1 MPVALAILLS
11 LHVGLASASEKG
23 VVAFFGG
30 NGSEGGQFGPARG
43 IAVNQ
48 DGAGGVTAGDV
59 YVVDSG
65 NYRIQEFTAAG
76 VFVRAFGLDVG
87 GPGVD
92 VCTVAASCQEATASE
107 AAGSLFAPGS
117 IAIDQAT
124 GTVYVTGRVQGAG
137 RQSNYRVDVFSATG
151 EFEGAFGWN
160 VKVTG
165 GAEALQFCTTE
176 SGCKAGSAGS
186 GAGQFNVF
194 GESNDQLAVSPLN
207 GHLIVGDE
215 GNGRIDEFAPSFE
228 EGKVDGV
235 SFIRS
240 YGDAAGFGNVGVNGA
255 GEVFWRNAAKIEAY
269 SPTGTPE
276 GSVVEFDSP
285 ESPGGLAVNAANGN
299 FILGY
304 GLDIEI
310 YGPSGELLEAVL
322 KGARESVFIH
332 GVAQNEQSETIY
344 LSTDYPE
351 NGVLVLGEPVP
362 PTASVEPVTT
372 FTGTT
377 ATFKGHVNPKGFLTK
392 YHFEYSS
399 DGQHWTKLPEE
410 ELPGDSEEHAVSQQA
425 TGLEAHTTYQL
436 RLVAEKLF
444 HAGSASA
451 ETSFETSAAAPL
463 ISAAGADQITDTTV
477 RLTGTINPENEA
489 TSYHF
494 ECVTRAQFEA
504 SGYTEAREVPS
515 GGASLEASGE
525 KVKVTQP
532 FTGLSPATEYR
543 CRLAASNPTGDAAAL
558 EASFATFASQPLGPP
573 DGRVYEQ
580 ATPVDK
586 NGGDARGGA
595 AGLQLQAAPDGSAV
609 TYLINSGV
617 SVEGGGQHFP
627 LYSAM
632 RTGGAWTS
640 HSFLP
645 SSTYGNRTNMLGWSE
660 DARRDYVIASGLGEP
675 TTLYE
680 QNLESGAMTPIAGGL
695 ASAEHT
701 AFAGESAGGTVAL
714 LESQE
719 VLATGATAGW
729 NNLYLWNRSTHKL
742 SLVDVGP
749 GGTPP
754 VHGAFAGAYYW
765 QGLPPESK
773 RGGPATGLT
782 QQQHVLSTDG
792 STAFFTSYNVAQ
804 LYARKGL
811 DTAHPET
818 VQVSATQKTNGSGVA
833 GKDPH
838 GPQKAAFM
846 DATPDGHYV
855 FFTSPEELTN
865 NATTGTKDEGNDLYR
880 YDTQSGELIDIAPD
894 GTDPHGAEVQ
904 GVLGASADGSY
915 VYFAAN
921 GVLDEGATAGD
932 CTPFDGTCNIYLWH
946 EGAIEFVASKNE
958 LGDLNRDWSPGS
970 KSSRVSASGTLLFAG
985 SSLTSYDSE
994 GKEELYRF
1002 EPGTG
1007 LGCVS
1012 CNPIGATPVGS
1023 AHMQDSSPGFTS
1035 TAGRAPVQSR
1045 NVSANGRRVFF
1056 ETPDQLVA
1064 SDVNGQ
1070 DGCPLAKG
1078 ARTPN
1083 LSCQDV
1089 YEWEA
1094 KGEGSCESE
1103 AQNGGCIYLI
1113 STGESDEPSYFVG
1126 ASESGDDAFFFTRQQ
1141 LVRQDTDQLQD
1152 VYDARIGGGIA
1163 SQNEAPPPKCEG
1175 EACKGAAPAVS
1186 GAQSAGSAG
1195 FSGPSNPKPAHAKRK
1210 KRHTKHN
1217 KKHSQKGKKKHAS
1230 KGRAGR

>member
-1 MPVALAILLS
+1 VLFVQLLALAMLLTLGAAPS
-11 LHVGLASASEKG
+11 LAAEKN
-23 VVAFFGG
+23 VVKFFGG
-30 NGSEGGQFGPARG
+30 KGTEGGKFGGVAG
-43 IAVNQ
+43 IAINQ
-48 DGAGGVTAGDV
+48 NGAGGVSAGDV
-59 YVVDSG
+59 YVVDGG
-65 NYRIQEFTAAG
+65 NHRIQEFTASG
-76 VFVRAFGLDVG
+76 EFVRAFGLDVG

-92 VCTVAASCQEATASE
+92 VCTVAASCQAATASE
-107 AAGSLFAPGS
+107 AAGSLFATRS
-117 IAIDQAT
+117 IAIDQAS
-124 GTVYVTGRVQGAG
+124 GTVYVTGREFGLGQL
-137 RQSNYRVDVFSATG
+137 SNYRIDVFSAKG
-151 EFEGAFGWN
+151 AFEGAFGWN
-160 VKVTG
+160 VKLIG
-165 GAEALQFCTTE
+165 GAEELQFCTTE
-176 SGCKAGSAGS
+176 SGCKAGSPGS
-186 GAGQFNVF
+186 GAGQFNVV
-194 GESNDQLAVSPLN
+194 GESEFQLAVSPVN
-207 GHLIVGDE
+207 GHLIVSDS
-215 GNGRIDEFAPSFE
+215 GNNRIDEFAPNFE
-228 EGKVDGV
+228 EGKVTGV
-235 SFIRS
+235 SFVRS
-240 YGDAAGFGNVGVNGA
+240 FGHGGFLSVDSSGK
-255 GEVFWRNAAKIEAY
+255 VFVLGSTGIETY
-269 SPTGTPE
+269 SPTGSPE
-276 GSVVEFDSP
+276 GEFVEF
-285 ESPGGLAVNAANGN
+285 EEAGTFYGFALNASNGD
-299 FILGY
+299 LLVAS
-304 GLDIEI
+304 GLDLEI
-310 YGPSGELLEAVL
+310 YGPSGELLETALNGVSD
-322 KGARESVFIH
+322 GVFIN

-344 LSTDYPE
+344 LSTTYPE
-351 NGVLVLGEPVP
+351 DGVLVLGEPVP
-362 PTASVEPVTT
+362 PTVSVEPVAT

-377 ATFKGHVNPKGFLTK
+377 ATFEGHVNPKGFLTK

-399 DGQHWTKLPEE
+399 DGQHWTKLPEI
-410 ELPGDSEEHAVSQQA
+410 ELPSDSEEHAVSQQA
-425 TGLEAHTTYQL
+425 IGLEAHTTYQV

-451 ETSFETSAAAPL
+451 ETSFETSASAPL
-463 ISAAGADQITDTTV
+463 ISAAGVDQVTDTTV
-477 RLTGTINPENEA
+477 RLTGTINPEKET
-489 TSYHF
+489 TSYRF
-494 ECVTRAQFEA
+494 ECVTQAQFEA
-504 SGYTEAREVPS
+504 SGYAQAREIPS
-515 GGASLEASGE
+515 GGASLEAGGE
-525 KVKVTQP
+525 KVKATQP
-532 FTGLSPATEYR
+532 LTGLSPATDYR
-543 CRLAASNPTGDAAAL
+543 CRLSASNPTGDAAAV
-558 EASFATFASQPLGPP
+558 EASFATYASQPLGPP
-573 DGRVYEQ
+573 DSRVYEQ

-595 AGLQLQAAPDGSAV
+595 VGSQFEAAPDGSAV

-632 RTGGAWTS
+632 RTGGAWAS

-645 SSTYGNRTNMLGWSE
+645 SSTYGNRTTTLGWSE
-660 DARRDYVIASGLGEP
+660 DAQRDYIITTGLGKP

-680 QNLESGAMTPIAGGL
+680 QNLESGTMTPIAAGL
-695 ASAEHT
+695 ASAEDT
-701 AFAGESAGGTVAL
+701 TFAGESSGGTVAL
-714 LESQE
+714 LESEE

-754 VHGAFAGAYYW
+754 FHGALAGAYYW

-773 RGGPATGLT
+773 RGGAATGLT

-792 STAFFTSYNVAQ
+792 SIAFFTSYNVAQ

-818 VQVSATQKTNGSGVA
+818 VQVSATQKTNGSGVG

-846 DATPDGHYV
+846 EATPDGHYV

-865 NATTGTKDEGNDLYR
+865 DATTGTGDEGNDLYR

-932 CTPFDGTCNIYLWH
+932 CTPSDGTCNIYLWH
-946 EGAIEFVASKNE
+946 EGAIDFVASKNE

-994 GKEELYRF
+994 GKEELYRY
-1002 EPGTG
+1002 EPGAG

-1012 CNPIGATPVGS
+1012 CNPIGAPPVGR
-1023 AHMQDSSPGFTS
+1023 ARMQDSSPGFTS
-1035 TAGRAPVQSR
+1035 SAGGAPVQSR
-1045 NVSANGRRVFF
+1045 NVSANGKRVFF

-1078 ARTPN
+1078 ARTLN

-1094 KGEGSCESE
+1094 MGEGSCESD

-1175 EACKGAAPAVS
+1175 EACKGAAPAPS
-1186 GAQSAGSAG
+1186 SAQSAGSAS
-1195 FSGPSNPKPAHAKRK
+1195 FSGPGNPKPAHAKKKK
-1210 KRHTKHN
+1210 KRHTKKHN
-1217 KKHSQKGKKKHAS
+1217 HKAKKKHAS